1 MIARVRFHEHRSLQP
16 WIPDAAQSLHKHSD
30 VEWLLKKSC
39 HPGSKCAFANL
50 NVGGNKDNGDA
61 EPPRLHL
68 KTIEAGHSHVENH
81 ALWPEPRP
89 FIEHFDELISRCEYL
104 RIDFFT
110 ATSLLIDWR
119 TSALSST
126 IAMSGLF
133 VIIALSLRAQKS
145 YFFCSVRHV
154 TEH

>member
-1 MIARVRFHEHRSLQP
+1 MASQ
-16 WIPDAAQSLHKHSD
+16 
-30 VEWLLKKSC
+30 KKLS
-39 HPGSKCAFANL
+39 PGSKCAFANL

-104 RIDFFT
+104 RIDSFT
-110 ATSLLIDWR
+110 ADQP
-119 TSALSST
+119 
-126 IAMSGLF
+126 F
-133 VIIALSLRAQKS
+133 N
-145 YFFCSVRHV
+145 
-154 TEH
+154 